1 MILLR
6 FKDAN
11 KSFNNWT
18 KSILIYIKVANPD
31 ISLEENEMTKENICI
46 VFGGKSAE
54 HEVSILTAQNVLNAI
69 DKDKYHVDII
79 YITNDGDWRKQNNM
93 TTEIKSTDELHL
105 ENGEALEISQ
115 LLKESSSGQPYD
127 AVFPLLHGP
136 NGEDGTIQGLF
147 EVLDVPYVG
156 NGVLSAAS
164 SMDKLVMK
172 QLFEHRGLPQLP
184 YISFLRSEYEKYEH
198 NILKL
203 VNDKLNY
210 PVFVKPANLGSS
222 VGISKCNNEAEL
234 KEGIKEA
241 FQFDRKLVIE
251 QGVNAREIEVAVLGN
266 DYPEATWPGE
276 VVKDVAFY
284 DYKSKYKDG
293 KVQLQIPADL
303 DEDVQLTLR
312 NMALEAFKATDC
324 SGLVRADFFVT
335 EDNQIYINETNAM
348 PGFTAFSMY
357 PKLWENMGL
366 SYPELI
372 TKLIE
377 LAKERHQDKQKNKY
391 KID

>member
-1 MILLR
+1 MLSQKILLLLL
-6 FKDAN
+6 KQ
-11 KSFNNWT
+11 S
-18 KSILIYIKVANPD
+18 
-31 ISLEENEMTKENICI
+31 
-46 VFGGKSAE
+46 SA
-54 HEVSILTAQNVLNAI
+54 
-69 DKDKYHVDII
+69 
-79 YITNDGDWRKQNNM
+79 
-93 TTEIKSTDELHL
+93 
-105 ENGEALEISQ
+105 GEA
-115 LLKESSSGQPYD
+115 YD

-147 EVLDVPYVG
+147 EVLDIPYVG
-156 NGVLSAAS
+156 NGVLAASS

-184 YISFLRSEYEKYEH
+184 YISFLRSEYEKYQG
-198 NILKL
+198 NIIKL
-203 VNDKLNY
+203 VKDKLEY

-222 VGISKCNNEAEL
+222 VGISKCNDEQEL
-234 KEGIKEA
+234 KAGIAEA

-251 QGVNAREIEVAVLGN
+251 QGINAREVEVAVLGN
-266 DYPEATWPGE
+266 DYPETTWPGE

-293 KVQLQIPADL
+293 KIRLQIPAEL
-303 DEDVQLTLR
+303 DQEVQLTLR

-335 EDNQIYINETNAM
+335 EDNQIFINETNAM

-357 PKLWENMGL
+357 PSLWENMGL
-366 SYPELI
+366 SYSDLI

-377 LAKERHQDKQKNKY
+377 LAKERYEDKKKNKY
-391 KID
+391 SID

>member
-11 KSFNNWT
+11 KSINNRT

-79 YITNDGDWRKQNNM
+79 YITNDGDWRKQNNI
-93 TTEIKSTDELHL
+93 TAEIKSTDELHL

-266 DYPEATWPGE
+266 DYP
-276 VVKDVAFY
+276 V
-284 DYKSKYKDG
+284 
-293 KVQLQIPADL
+293 QIPADL

>member
-1 MILLR
+1 M
-6 FKDAN
+6 
-11 KSFNNWT
+11 
-18 KSILIYIKVANPD
+18 
-31 ISLEENEMTKENICI
+31 EKENICI
-46 VFGGKSAE
+46 IYGGKSAE
-54 HEVSILTAQNVLNAI
+54 HDVSKLTAQNVLNAM
-69 DKDKYHVDII
+69 DKEKYLVDII
-79 YITNDGDWRKQNNM
+79 YITNDGLWKKKDNI
-93 TTEIKSTDELHL
+93 TENINDPEELSL
-105 ENGEALEISQ
+105 NEIEVGDISQ
-115 LLKESSSGQPYD
+115 LLSQSSDGKPYV

-147 EVLDVPYVG
+147 EVLDIPYVG
-156 NGVLSAAS
+156 NGVLSASS

-184 YISFLRSEYEKYEH
+184 YISFLRSEYEKYQA

-203 VNDKLNY
+203 VNDKLEY

-222 VGISKCNNEAEL
+222 VGISKCNNENEL
-234 KEGIKEA
+234 KAGIKEA

-251 QGVNAREIEVAVLGN
+251 QGIDAREIEVAVLGN
-266 DYPEATWPGE
+266 DYPETTWPGE

-293 KVQLQIPADL
+293 KISLQIPADL
-303 DEDVQLTLR
+303 DEDVQMTLR

-335 EDNQIYINETNAM
+335 QDNQIFINETNAM

-357 PKLWENMGL
+357 PSLWENMGL
-366 SYPELI
+366 SYSDLI
-372 TKLIE
+372 TKLID
-377 LAKERHQDKQKNKY
+377 LARERYEDKKKNKY
-391 KID
+391 SLD